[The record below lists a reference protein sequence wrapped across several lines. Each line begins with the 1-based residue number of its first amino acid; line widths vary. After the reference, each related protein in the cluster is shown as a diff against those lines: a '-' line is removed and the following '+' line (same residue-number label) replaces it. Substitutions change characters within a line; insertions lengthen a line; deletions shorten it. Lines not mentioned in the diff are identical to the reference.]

1 MQPLEGRI
9 NNQITGVKDLNIR
22 DRYSSCQS
30 QNQRISLEN
39 KRSLKQ
45 SSRLKKN
52 IHNSYVSFDIV
63 TFARY
68 GKNNGNMVVGEIP
81 EFFQFPKCDIC
92 ISTARCKCTIYIFTY
107 KSIKVVIRTEFI
119 NMTVLLSMQTF
130 ILYVFFLYEAEYNS
144 FLRKYFL

>member
-1 MQPLEGRI
+1 MYVI
-9 NNQITGVKDLNIR
+9 VVAFVKVKNQ
-22 DRYSSCQS
+22 Q
-30 QNQRISLEN
+30 ISLEN

-45 SSRLKKN
+45 SSGLKKKNTQFLRFFSYRN
-52 IHNSYVSFDIV
+52 IRN
-63 TFARY
+63 

-119 NMTVLLSMQTF
+119 NMTVLLSM
-130 ILYVFFLYEAEYNS
+130 
-144 FLRKYFL
+144 

>member
-9 NNQITGVKDLNIR
+9 NNQITGVKDLNVR

-30 QNQRISLEN
+30 RNQQISLEN
-39 KRSLKQ
+39 KRNLKQ
-45 SSRLKKN
+45 SSRLKEN

-63 TFARY
+63 ILALY
-68 GKNNGNMVVGEIP
+68 GKNKGNLVIGEIP
-81 EFFQFPKCDIC
+81 EFFQFPKRDIC

-130 ILYVFFLYEAEYNS
+130 ILYVFFYEAELNS

>member
-1 MQPLEGRI
+1 MQPPEGRI
-9 NNQITGVKDLNIR
+9 NNQITGVKHVKDLNVR

-30 QNQRISLEN
+30 QNQQISLEN
-39 KRSLKQ
+39 KRNLKQ

-63 TFARY
+63 TLAIY
-68 GKNNGNMVVGEIP
+68 GKNKGNMVIGEIP
-81 EFFQFPKCDIC
+81 EFFQFPKRNIC

-119 NMTVLLSMQTF
+119 NMTVLLSMQAF
-130 ILYVFFLYEAEYNS
+130 FYVFFT
-144 FLRKYFL
+144 